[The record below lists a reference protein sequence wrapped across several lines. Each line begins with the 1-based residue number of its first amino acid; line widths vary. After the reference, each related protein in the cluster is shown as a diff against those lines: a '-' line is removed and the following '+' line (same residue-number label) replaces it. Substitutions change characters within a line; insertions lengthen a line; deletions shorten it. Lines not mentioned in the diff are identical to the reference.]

1 MAAMVPHRLEEALS
15 VLVSALVERTASD
28 SGTIA
33 AGPGAS
39 WFTLG
44 AERSLDSMRISGAA
58 REVDKFLSLLS
69 RSGNVA
75 ERLGPFLNTER
86 SRLLRRWCE
95 AQVARPDVRLFG
107 FLSALARL
115 EEHREV
121 ALSLA
126 RERVAQGPLAD
137 GLACAALLD
146 GDARLRAGERAR
158 LRMEVL
164 LWEAGVRN
172 VDVPEFGRFVW
183 TAPAHFEEFVKR
195 PSQGAL
201 RERVLAA
208 RTVEL
213 AARHFDARAAG
224 RLLDEVLRV
233 LQPLLLHPE
242 PLVSIPA
249 ARAVGVLSGH
259 VDHLGAMLLDW
270 LHGPAR
276 VLRGRALTAL
286 GSLPASRLRAIWAEF
301 LAALDV
307 QDGQRELL
315 AAAAAA
321 TPYLFFQARDLWDAL
336 LAEVVSAGHEGA
348 AAALEMAR
356 SLSGIFST
364 DAQKDA
370 VREPLKAL
378 RQLARDARP
387 GALGAQRDWLTVLS
401 LTDALENAE
410 RDPLDLEAGLE
421 NLVRHAADHVDV
433 EADRRAVRFATSIP
447 LVFEQALALAFD
459 GPAIEERAAGWN
471 ALVGTARC
479 LALRLWHP
487 QMQARHI
494 DGSLALKSIAP
505 TWERVARAPV
515 EILDRIR
522 ATDAALEQDEPEWRE
537 LAAIVALEL
546 AGYSLDACVEEAGL
560 KEFQGSQ
567 AHAVCRFVTK
577 LEGMNDGSAPPSEE
591 LRRALSALFWRLVDS
606 TRGTALGAV
615 DDVEWLGPFSAWWA
629 LVIEKPEMLIQL
641 ANALPM
647 IRIEA
652 LERCASLAEE
662 LRQRLSRGP
671 TPSLVQDA
679 ERMLKALFAEKTEL
693 GEALLALGRVLAQMS
708 AASGRDA
715 DLDEKCERL
724 VGAAGRVV
732 TALSDPVRGL
742 HLASDGTTERSLSD
756 GEQKT
761 SALVARA
768 IRGREMGLLD
778 VWLASLGPAVSPL
791 VDALIAGVVERTPP
805 PPPSRK
811 KLKAEMIEG
820 YELVRPLGEGGVGK
834 VWLVRKPGAD
844 RLFVLKIPKKEAL
857 EKASDSERQ
866 GLLASFVEEARALA
880 SLYHPNVA
888 NIIDRGVSGDVPFL
902 VLELLIGA
910 DLHRYCQAKL
920 LTLDELKPIVQGS
933 CAGLAALHGAGLV
946 HRDIKPANIWLRL
959 PLEQGVSF
967 SSELHRS
974 APNMRPLSAVLIDF
988 GMVRPMK
995 VPADASGKFVAGTP
1009 GFIAPDQVLDPVEL
1023 DGRAD
1028 VYALAGTI
1036 YAVTTGRTFFDDIKN
1051 PRDRVFAHMQ
1061 KDPLENPDLL
1071 KDYPPALAKLMRA
1084 AVALDAKDRPHPLE
1098 FARAFEAASE

>member
-1 MAAMVPHRLEEALS
+1 MMVPHRLEEALS
-15 VLVSALVERTASD
+15 VLVSAFAERDDSESEAS
-28 SGTIA
+28 A

-39 WFTLG
+39 WFKLG
-44 AERSLDSMRISGAA
+44 AERSLESLKVREAA
-58 REVDKFLSLLS
+58 RELDKFLSLLS
-69 RSGNVA
+69 RSGHVA
-75 ERLGPFLNTER
+75 ERLGPFLNPER

-95 AQVARPDVRLFG
+95 AQVARGDVRLFG
-107 FLSALARL
+107 FLSALSNL

-121 ALSLA
+121 VLSLA

-146 GDARLRAGERAR
+146 GSPGLRAGERAR
-158 LRMEVL
+158 LRMEIL

-183 TAPAHFEEFVKR
+183 KSPDHFEEFVKR
-195 PSQGAL
+195 PSKGAL

-213 AARHFDARAAG
+213 AARHFDTRSAG

-286 GSLPASRLRAIWAEF
+286 GSLPASRVRAIWAEF

-307 QDGQRELL
+307 EEGRSELL
-315 AAAAAA
+315 AAASAA
-321 TPYLFFQARDLWDAL
+321 TPYLFFQARDLWDGL
-336 LAEVVSAGHEGA
+336 LAEVVSAGDEGA
-348 AAALEMAR
+348 RAALEMAR

-364 DAQKDA
+364 DTQKDV
-370 VREPLKAL
+370 VREPLRAL

-387 GALGAQRDWLTVLS
+387 QTLGPERDWLTVLS
-401 LTDALENAE
+401 LTDVLEDAE
-410 RDPLDLEAGLE
+410 RDPLNLEAGLE
-421 NLVRHAADHVDV
+421 NLVRHAADHVDA
-433 EADRRAVRFATSIP
+433 EADRRAARFATSLP
-447 LVFEQALALAFD
+447 LVFEQALSLAFD
-459 GPAIEERAAGWN
+459 GPTLEERAAGWN
-471 ALVGTARC
+471 ALVGAARC

-487 QMQARHI
+487 QVRARSL
-494 DGSLALKSIAP
+494 DGTFAPQSIAP

-522 ATDAALEQDEPEWRE
+522 ATEAAPPQGGSEWRE
-537 LAAIVALEL
+537 VAEIVALEL

-560 KEFQGSQ
+560 KELQGSQ
-567 AHAVCRFVTK
+567 AHAICRFVTK
-577 LEGMNDGSAPPSEE
+577 LEGMNDSGAQPTEE
-591 LRRALSALFWRLVDS
+591 LQRALSALFWRLVDS

-629 LVIEKPEMLIQL
+629 LVIEKPQMLIQL

-662 LRQRLSRGP
+662 LRQRLSLGP
-671 TPSLVQDA
+671 TPTLVHDA
-679 ERMLKALFAEKTEL
+679 ERMLKALFADKTEL
-693 GEALLALGRVLAQMS
+693 GEALLSLGRVLAQMS
-708 AASGRDA
+708 GASGRDP
-715 DLDEKCERL
+715 DLDEKSQRL

-732 TALSDPVRGL
+732 TALSNPVRGL
-742 HLASDGTTERSLSD
+742 HLAADEAKNAPLSD
-756 GEQKT
+756 AELKT
-761 SALVARA
+761 SALVVRA

-791 VDALIAGVVERTPP
+791 VEALIAGAVERTPP
-805 PPPSRK
+805 PPPSRQ

-910 DLHRYCQAKL
+910 DLLRYCQAKL
-920 LTLDELKPIVQGS
+920 LTLDELKPIVLDT

-967 SSELHRS
+967 SPEQHRS

-1061 KDPLENPDLL
+1061 KDPLENPELL

-1084 AVALDAKDRPHPLE
+1084 AVALDPKDRPHPLE